1 MIILKFLSKLIKI
14 LRAGPSPAQV
24 AGGFALGMYLGL
36 MPGFNF
42 YWLLIFVVILF
53 LNVNISAV
61 MFGWMVFSLFAYL
74 LDPVAHK
81 LGFTL
86 LVNVEQLKEFWTIL
100 YNLPLFPLSRYN
112 NTVVLGSLVLSLVF
126 TIPVYFL
133 ARSGI
138 IQYREKLDPK
148 FQKLKLIRIVK
159 GSKIYTF
166 YTRVRN
172 LGD

>member
-1 MIILKFLSKLIKI
+1 MIILKLLSKLIKV

-24 AGGFALGMYLGL
+24 AGGFTLGMFLGL

-42 YWLLIFVVILF
+42 YWLLIFMVILF

-61 MFGWMVFSLFAYL
+61 ILGWMVFSLFAYL
-74 LDPVAHK
+74 LDPVAHN
-81 LGFTL
+81 LGYSL
-86 LVNVEQLKEFWTIL
+86 LVNVEWLKGIWTTL
-100 YNLPLFPLSRYN
+100 YNLPVFPLSGYN
-112 NTVVLGSLVLSLVF
+112 NTVVLGSLVISLLLTTPVF
-126 TIPVYFL
+126 FL

-138 IQYREKLDPK
+138 VQYREKLDPK
-148 FQKLKLIRIVK
+148 FQKFKLIKIVK

-166 YTRVRN
+166 YTRLKN